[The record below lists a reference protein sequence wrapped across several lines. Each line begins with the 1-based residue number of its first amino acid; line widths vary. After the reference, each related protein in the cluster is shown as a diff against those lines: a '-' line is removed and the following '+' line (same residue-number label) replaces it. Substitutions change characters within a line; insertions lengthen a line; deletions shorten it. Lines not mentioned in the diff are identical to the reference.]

1 MRFSAGT
8 YYIGDP
14 CYAVADKNWNDLLD
28 DTGCLGIDSS
38 DGFKDG
44 CFEYNGERCY
54 TAGTAYGDGCY
65 YDNFKREYG
74 VDSGLI
80 AIMPIVVCDG
90 DYIIGGNIVTFGKD
104 FDVYSC
110 DGVFTFGDI
119 VVNTQD

>member
-1 MRFSAGT
+1 M
-8 YYIGDP
+8 
-14 CYAVADKNWNDLLD
+14 LD

-44 CFEYNGERCY
+44 CFEYNGEKCY
-54 TAGTAYGDGCY
+54 TAGTACGDGCY
-65 YDNFKREYG
+65 YDNFDREYG

-80 AIMPIVVCDG
+80 AIMPIDVCDG